1 MWAIT
6 VKEFRQLFRDRRTV
20 AMLVAIPLLLLVMFG
35 YAASF
40 DVKSVPTLVTGPR
53 ASEVAASLPA
63 LFDVVDVAP
72 GEDAAAAQN
81 ALRDYRA
88 WAVVLTSTTGAP
100 KIMVDGSNLFAAQT
114 VVSAARQAGL
124 GVQVLF
130 NPDLKT
136 SVIMV
141 PGLIGIV
148 LVFVG
153 TLATALG
160 VVRERQAGTLEQLA
174 VMPFRPRDV
183 FLGKVA
189 PYFLVSLVDTVVIV
203 LAGLWIFN
211 VPFRGS
217 VLTFLV
223 GTLLFLFV
231 TLGLGVL
238 VSTVSQNQGQALQ
251 LSVMTL
257 LPQVLLSG
265 LIFPVASMAAGVRWI
280 SYLLPLTYFI
290 EVSRGV
296 LVKATPIT
304 ALWQPL
310 LMLALLGTVVFT
322 LSIIRFR
329 RDLAPDSAGRR
340 SRRAGHGGHG
350 AEHLEHGGEHRKG
363 DPPSEA
369 PAR

>member
-20 AMLVAIPLLLLVMFG
+20 GMLVAIPFLLLVIFG
-35 YAASF
+35 HAASF
-40 DVKSVPTLVTGPR
+40 DVTSVPTLVTGPR
-53 ASEVAASLPA
+53 ATQVAASLPA
-63 LFDVVDVAP
+63 PFHVVDIQPGGDRAVAQ
-72 GEDAAAAQN
+72 AW
-81 ALRDYRA
+81 LRDGRS
-88 WAVVLTSTTGAP
+88 WAGVLTSAAGAP
-100 KIMVDGSNLFAAQT
+100 QILVDGSNLFAAQA
-114 VVSAARQAGL
+114 VVSASRQL
-124 GVQVLF
+124 GIPVQVLF
-130 NPDLKT
+130 NPALKT
-136 SVIMV
+136 SVVMV

-174 VMPFRPRDV
+174 VMPFRPRDI

-189 PYFLVSLVDTVVIV
+189 PYFLVSLVDTAIIV
-203 LAGLWIFN
+203 AAGLLVFD

-217 VLTFLV
+217 VLTFLL

-296 LVKATPIT
+296 LIKATPIG
-304 ALWQPL
+304 ALVGPL
-310 LMLALLGTVVFT
+310 LMLAVLGTVVFT
-322 LSIIRFR
+322 LSVIRFR
-329 RDLAPDSAGRR
+329 RDLAPARTSAR
-340 SRRAGHGGHG
+340 
-350 AEHLEHGGEHRKG
+350 
-363 DPPSEA
+363 
-369 PAR
+369 